1 MLHTYNFAFGENTCK
16 LRVDFLSEGYM
27 LSKKAQY
34 AIYALK
40 KLSEEYEKGP
50 VLIKNIAES
59 ENIPKKFLETI
70 LLELKNKGYLASKK
84 GKGGGYYL
92 LKKPGDINFAD
103 IIRLFDGAIGLLPCV
118 TYNYY
123 ESCSQCKDEETCG
136 VRHIIKELRDASVNL
151 LKQYTLENLVSL
163 ENELKKKTDQ

>member
-1 MLHTYNFAFGENTCK
+1 
-16 LRVDFLSEGYM
+16 M

-50 VLIKNIAES
+50 VLIKEIADS
-59 ENIPKKFLETI
+59 EDIPKKFLETI
-70 LLELKNKGYLASKK
+70 LLELKNHGYLASKK

-92 LKKPGDINFAD
+92 LKNPETINFAD

-123 ESCSQCKDEETCG
+123 ESCSQCKDENTCG
-136 VRHIIKELRDASVNL
+136 VRHIIKELRDASVQI
-151 LKQYTLENLVSL
+151 LKKYSL
-163 ENELKKKTDQ
+163 EDLIVLEKQLKDVKKKEEEL